1 MLLKI
6 ENIGMIQRADVHLD
20 GLTVIAGENDTGKST
35 VGRLLFA
42 IVKALSRYE
51 QDLEESKE
59 AKVRT
64 NATDLY
70 FLIRKVSPITREL
83 IEEFHPEAFIRSLAT
98 TTAAILDGKRDKLL
112 LRLESMEKSSAG
124 GDVRV
129 RTMESGNDIRIRIQQ
144 RFDKLKAILLKEE
157 SKIDVIQ
164 RALKKTFFSEFYFEI
179 TPKKNNHLVSTVAIS
194 EGESKIV
201 DLKIQANEVCLL
213 HLSDDLFFDDATFIE
228 SPIYLQLYNLIGNAD
243 TLLETNNKYSPR
255 LKVALHV
262 KDLVNKMENA
272 KYPPLDELFPTELH
286 ELEQKIAVIVDGKGF
301 KFSPDER
308 DFLFYQTEELAYR
321 PINTA
326 SGVKAFGII
335 QLLLNAEILGERRP
349 LIVDE
354 PETHLHPAWQ
364 VKYAEVLVELVKY
377 GIPVLLTSHSP
388 YLIQALK
395 VFSEKKG
402 ITPQTHFYLAER
414 ADDNASVISEV
425 TDDLN
430 QIFTKL
436 SKPLQELVWT

>member
-35 VGRLLFA
+35 VGRLWFA
-42 IVKALSRYE
+42 IIKALSRYE

-59 AKVRT
+59 AKVGEI
-64 NATDLY
+64 AADLY
-70 FLIRKVSPITREL
+70 FLIRRASPTNREL
-83 IEEFHPEAFIRSLAT
+83 IEEFHPAVWIRSMST
-98 TTAAILDGKRDKLL
+98 TTEQILDEKRDKLL
-112 LRLESMEKSSAG
+112 LWLESMEKRSTS
-124 GDVRV
+124 DNVRV
-129 RTMESGNDIRIRIQQ
+129 RRIQQ
-144 RFDKLKAILLKEE
+144 RFDKLTAILLKEE
-157 SKIDVIQ
+157 SKNDVIQ

-179 TPKKNNHLVSTVAIS
+179 TPKKNNHLVSKVAIS
-194 EGESKIV
+194 EGESKII
-201 DLKIQANEVCLL
+201 DLELQSNEVRSLQ
-213 HLSDDLFFDDATFIE
+213 LSDDLFFDDATFIE
-228 SPIYLQLYNLIGNAD
+228 SPIYLQLYNLIGYAS
-243 TLLETNNKYSPR
+243 TLLETNNKDSPR

-272 KYPPLDELFPTELH
+272 KYPPLDGLFPTELH

-308 DFLFYQTEELAYR
+308 DFLFYKTEELAYR

-335 QLLLNAEILGERRP
+335 QLLLDAEILGERRP

-364 VKYAEVLVELVKY
+364 VKYAAVLVELVKY

-395 VFSEKKG
+395 VFSENNG
-402 ITPQTHFYLAER
+402 IKPQTHFYLAER

-436 SKPLQELVWT
+436 SKPLQELVWQ

>member
-1 MLLKI
+1 MQLKI
-6 ENIGMIQRADVHLD
+6 ENIGMIQYADVRLD

-59 AKVRT
+59 AKV
-64 NATDLY
+64 NKIAEDLY
-70 FLIRKVSPITREL
+70 FFIRRVFPIQHLIR
-83 IEEFHPEAFIRSLAT
+83 EFHPEVFIRSLAT
-98 TTAAILDGKRDKLL
+98 TTADILDEKRDKLL
-112 LRLESMEKSSAG
+112 VWLESMETSSAG
-124 GDVRV
+124 GNVRA
-129 RTMESGNDIRIRIQQ
+129 RTMESGNDIRVRIQQ
-144 RFDKLKAILLKEE
+144 RFDKLKEILLKEE
-157 SKIDVIQ
+157 SQEDVIKS
-164 RALKKTFFSEFYFEI
+164 ALRKTFFSEFYSEI
-179 TPKKNNHLVSTVAIS
+179 TPKKNNHLVSKVAIS
-194 EGESKIV
+194 EGESEIV
-201 DLKIQANEVCLL
+201 DMAIQANEVCSLR
-213 HLSDDLFFDDATFIE
+213 LSDDLLFDDATFIE
-228 SPIYLQLYNLIGNAD
+228 SPIYLQLYNLISYAD
-243 TLLETNNKYSPR
+243 TLLETNNKDSPR

-262 KDLVNKMENA
+262 KDLVNKMESA
-272 KYPPLDELFPTELH
+272 KYPPLDGLFSSELH
-286 ELEQKIAVIVDGKGF
+286 KLEQKISSIVGGKGF
-301 KFSPDER
+301 KFSADEI
-308 DFLFYQTEELAYR
+308 DFLFYKTEDLAYR

-395 VFSEKKG
+395 VFSEQKG
-402 ITPQTHFYLAER
+402 TKLQTHFYLAER
-414 ADDNASVISEV
+414 VDDNASVISEV